1 MKQLDIG
8 RYTKIKIAFLVFMLL
23 PILFRKEL
31 YNFGILAVKH
41 IRFLKQIN
49 LRVYLFS
56 TWCGNKKRYV
66 LKQNLSYRFV
76 YGRMIFCYHQE
87 LTRSWRRSLSY
98 RNQSI
103 DLQNRSMDWFLYD
116 RGLRHKRVTGLI
128 SAVSKRIIGVN
139 SDISQSL

>member
-56 TWCGNKKRYV
+56 TWCGKKKRYL

-76 YGRMIFCYHQE
+76 
-87 LTRSWRRSLSY
+87 
-98 RNQSI
+98 
-103 DLQNRSMDWFLYD
+103 
-116 RGLRHKRVTGLI
+116 
-128 SAVSKRIIGVN
+128 
-139 SDISQSL
+139 